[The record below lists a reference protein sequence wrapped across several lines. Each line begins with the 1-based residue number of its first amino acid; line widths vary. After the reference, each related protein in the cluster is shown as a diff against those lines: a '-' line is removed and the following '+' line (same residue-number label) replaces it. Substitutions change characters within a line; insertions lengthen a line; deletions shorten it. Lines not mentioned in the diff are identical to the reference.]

1 MKEVITSYAVEQ
13 QMVAVNE
20 ENFSRLIA
28 TVSPE
33 LYVVYEAIKMSKI
46 DPRIIP
52 RVVRAI
58 SKVCDGNKFGAIHIE
73 IKPDRETGRA
83 KVIRIESTDT
93 DYLDTF
99 ALTE

>member
-1 MKEVITSYAVEQ
+1 MIKSTTYAMEQ
-13 QMVAVNE
+13 HMVATNE
-20 ENFSRLIA
+20 DNFATLLA

-33 LYVVYEAIKMSKI
+33 LYIVYEAIKLSKI

-52 RVVRAI
+52 RLVKAI
-58 SKVCDGNKFGAIHIE
+58 SKVCEGNRFGSIHIE
-73 IKPDRETGRA
+73 IKPDRDTGRA